1 VLLDPH
7 PLIAVTPVI
16 PVLTVE
22 GPADAVALARALAEG
37 GLPVI
42 EVTLRTKSAIEAI
55 KAIASEVPAAI
66 VGAGT
71 VRDQAG
77 VDAAVKAGAKFL
89 VSPGTSPLLAEILAK
104 APVPALPGCASVS
117 EAMALSERGFRV
129 LKFFPAEAS
138 GGVAWLKAVA
148 APLPDI
154 RFCPT
159 GGIDARN
166 AAAYLA
172 LPNVVAVGGSWP
184 APKEAVK
191 AGDFARIAA
200 LARAA
205 AALRS

>member
-22 GPADAVALARALAEG
+22 GPADAVPLARALAAG

-191 AGDFARIAA
+191 AGDFARISA